1 MITFKTIS
9 YFRKRLSSM
18 MKVKKGVYVNVEKE
32 LINEFKGKPI
42 DQIRINN
49 DMILIEGDMVVIKL
63 RLPDKK
69 QHLAKKDGYRLIY
82 LVSKVVPVVAFLDIY
97 PKNGPLQQLDED
109 EKVVLKLVND
119 FISEGEQGLL
129 QDWSAIL

>member
-1 MITFKTIS
+1 
-9 YFRKRLSSM
+9 M
-18 MKVKKGVYVNVEKE
+18 MKVKKGVYANVEKE

-42 DQIRINN
+42 EQIRINN

-129 QDWSAIL
+129 QDWCAIS

>member
-1 MITFKTIS
+1 
-9 YFRKRLSSM
+9 M
-18 MKVKKGVYVNVEKE
+18 MKVKKGVYANVEKE
-32 LINEFKGKPI
+32 LINEFKSKPI
-42 DQIRINN
+42 DKISKNN
-49 DMILIEGDMVVIKL
+49 DMILLEGDMVVIKL

-119 FISEGEQGLL
+119 FISEREQGLL
-129 QDWSAIL
+129 QDWVAIS

>member
-1 MITFKTIS
+1 
-9 YFRKRLSSM
+9 M
-18 MKVKKGVYVNVEKE
+18 MKVKKGVYANVEKE

-82 LVSKVVPVVAFLDIY
+82 LDSKVVRVVAFLDIY

-129 QDWSAIL
+129 QDWSTIS

>member
-18 MKVKKGVYVNVEKE
+18 MKVKKGVYANVEKE
-32 LINEFKGKPI
+32 LINEFKSKTI

-69 QHLAKKDGYRLIY
+69 QHQKGWL
-82 LVSKVVPVVAFLDIY
+82 
-97 PKNGPLQQLDED
+97 
-109 EKVVLKLVND
+109 
-119 FISEGEQGLL
+119 
-129 QDWSAIL
+129 

>member
-1 MITFKTIS
+1 
-9 YFRKRLSSM
+9 M
-18 MKVKKGVYVNVEKE
+18 MKVKKGVYANVEKE

-82 LVSKVVPVVAFLDIY
+82 IV
-97 PKNGPLQQLDED
+97 
-109 EKVVLKLVND
+109 
-119 FISEGEQGLL
+119 
-129 QDWSAIL
+129 